1 VRPGGSGARGDG
13 RDAAEGEHE
22 RVGRHGEE
30 TTVGTGSVIHENVT
44 VMGTSGG

>member
-1 VRPGGSGARGDG
+1 V
-13 RDAAEGEHE
+13 EGEPE
-22 RVGRHGEE
+22 RVGGHGEE